1 MDPQSSKERQKI
13 IGHHLN
19 VMIEEGAY
27 ENGYRIAKG
36 QAAGWKFFQSS
47 TAPSEIAIG
56 GKSESG
62 PFYLSIAHQGVAKDV
77 KFSTAEPCAK
87 GHEAAYVFMDR
98 DALFSAISEV
108 YRKSR
113 SLPTKPYEDF
123 VDQTMHLGNT
133 ETDRQIKIRIGQSIF
148 RDKLMEYWNGRCPMT
163 GISDPDLL
171 IASHVISWSKCESDE
186 ERLNVYNGILLSAL
200 WDAAFD
206 KGLISFDDNG
216 EVLTSP
222 KLTQRAAEELSIGN
236 APPLPITDEHRG
248 RLTWHREYFKFEG

>member
-1 MDPQSSKERQKI
+1 MTSYPSTARQKD

-19 VMIEEGAY
+19 VMLDEGAY

-47 TAPSEIAIG
+47 SAPGEIALG
-56 GKSESG
+56 GASENG
-62 PFYLSIAHQGVAKDV
+62 PFYLSITHQGVAKDV
-77 KFSTAEPCAK
+77 VFPVAEPCAK
-87 GHEAAYVFMDR
+87 GHEIAFTFADR

-113 SLPTKPYEDF
+113 ALPTKPYEDF
-123 VDQTMHLGNT
+123 VDQTKHLGDT
-133 ETDRQIKIRIGQSIF
+133 ETDRETKIRIGQNIF

-163 GISDPDLL
+163 GISDPELL
-171 IASHVISWSKCESDE
+171 IASHVISWSKCENDE

-206 KGLISFDDNG
+206 KGLISFDDQG
-216 EVLTSP
+216 EVLVSP
-222 KLTQRAAEELSIGN
+222 KLTQRAAEELSIGS
-236 APPLPITDEHRG
+236 APPLPITYEHQQ
-248 RLTWHREYFKFEG
+248 RLAWHRKHFKFEG